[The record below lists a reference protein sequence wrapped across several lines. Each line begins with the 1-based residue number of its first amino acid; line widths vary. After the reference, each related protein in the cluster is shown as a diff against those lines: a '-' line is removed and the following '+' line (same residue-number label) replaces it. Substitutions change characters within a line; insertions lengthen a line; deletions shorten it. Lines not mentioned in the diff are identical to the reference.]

1 MTLAP
6 DDPSP
11 RDPNVPRTTD
21 IITGITNGPF
31 AGYVSRMMASG
42 GKLNVYIATD
52 GRPGP
57 VGSIGFST
65 EEAIFIRRTLCAL
78 ESYKKNINYKEN
90 SRAYKRGLY
99 FYSTPA
105 GQGSSSVNY
114 NSKNDLFYIRIQDEG
129 DSALTMSEREDILW
143 AIGRAHGLNEP
154 FGDGTTPWITTADTM
169 MSWNQSELSRG
180 SYTLLDDKAF
190 TIAGFPE
197 NHIFALTDSCSH
209 DNGASVLSS

>member
-6 DDPSP
+6 DTPSP
-11 RDPNVPRTTD
+11 RDPNISRTAD

-31 AGYVSRMMASG
+31 TGYASRMMASG

-57 VGSIGFST
+57 AGSIGFST
-65 EEAIFIRRTLCAL
+65 EEATFIRRTLCGL
-78 ESYKKNINYKEN
+78 ESNKQNINYKEN
-90 SRAYKRGLY
+90 PRAYKRGIY

-105 GQGSSSVNY
+105 GNGSSSVNY
-114 NSKNDLFYIRIQDEG
+114 SSKNDLFYIRIQDEG

-169 MSWNQSELSRG
+169 MSWNQSQLSRG
-180 SYTLLDDKAF
+180 FYTLLDHQAF
-190 TIAGFPE
+190 AIAGFPE
-197 NHIFALTDSCSH
+197 NNILRIIDPCSIN
-209 DNGASVLSS
+209 NGASVLSS